1 MPGGGALFG
10 NSSSRSQN
18 KNLVEFKAGKM
29 TMKGKMVHPDKRK
42 GLLYVYQSEDSLMH
56 FCWKDRQSGTIED
69 DLIIFPDDCEFK
81 RVNQCTTGRVYVLKF
96 KSSNKKFFFWVQEPK
111 TEKDDDNCRKLND
124 VLNNPPTP
132 GSNRSGGGTPDGD
145 LQNLLSNMSQQQL
158 VQLFGGVGQMGGLSS
173 ILSTMNAPRS
183 SSSSSGNKNSSS
195 SGSGSGSGSSSTPA
209 AAAVAAAAEATGST
223 TTAATT
229 GTSGSSV
236 TTTPV
241 SSRTSSSKPAASNRN
256 INEQVTQNPI
266 QLNDLRNFL
275 SSLSP
280 YPEGDQ
286 RQAVDLAAGL
296 NTESIQPLLSNPAVV
311 RELQQHLPSPIE
323 DSGDPQERLR
333 LTLTSPQFQ
342 QALSS
347 FSDALQSGQIGH
359 VINQFDVDGDAV
371 SAANRGNME
380 DFVRALQRTSIGSPS
395 TPSAGGSSGAT
406 DASPGEVTQPEK
418 KKKMDDSKT
427 PDKKKDDDDEGM
439 SMD

>member
-29 TMKGKMVHPDKRK
+29 TMKGKTVHPDKRK
-42 GLLYVYQSEDSLMH
+42 GLLYVYQSEESLMH
-56 FCWKDRQSGTIED
+56 FCWKDRQTGTIED

-111 TEKDDDNCRKLND
+111 TDKDDENCRRLNEI
-124 VLNNPPTP
+124 LNNPPT
-132 GSNRSGGGTPDGD
+132 NRSGGGTPESDIQI
-145 LQNLLSNMSQQQL
+145 QNLLSNMSQQQL
-158 VQLFGGVGQMGGLSS
+158 VQLFGGGGLSS
-173 ILSTMNAPRS
+173 LLGTINAPRS
-183 SSSSSGNKNSSS
+183 SSSGNKSSSS
-195 SGSGSGSGSSSTPA
+195 SGGGGGGSGSSGSSSTPA
-209 AAAVAAAAEATGST
+209 TASSDTAPAASTAAASV
-223 TTAATT
+223 
-229 GTSGSSV
+229 TSGSGS
-236 TTTPV
+236 TSTPT
-241 SSRTSSSKPAASNRN
+241 SSRTSSKPPSSKGNTS
-256 INEQVTQNPI
+256 EQTAQNPI

-275 SSLSP
+275 SNLSSF
-280 YPEGDQ
+280 PEGDQ
-286 RQAVDLAAGL
+286 SRQSVDLAAGL
-296 NTESIQPLLSNPAVV
+296 NTDSIQPLLSNPAVV

-323 DSGDPQERLR
+323 DAGDPQERLR

-347 FSDALQSGQIGH
+347 FSDALQTGQLGH

-380 DFVRALQRTSIGSPS
+380 DFVRALQRTSITGSPS
-395 TPSAGGSSGAT
+395 TPSAGGSTGT
-406 DASPGEVTQPEK
+406 TEASPGEVTQPEK
-418 KKKMDDSKT
+418 KKKMDNTKT

>member
-29 TMKGKMVHPDKRK
+29 SMKGKMVHPDKRK

-56 FCWKDRQSGTIED
+56 FCWKDRQTGTIED

-111 TEKDDDNCRKLND
+111 TEKDDDNCRKLNE

-173 ILSTMNAPRS
+173 LLGTMNAPRSS

-195 SGSGSGSGSSSTPA
+195 SGSGSGTSSSAAPA
-209 AAAVAAAAEATGST
+209 ASSETAASTTSASTGGST
-223 TTAATT
+223 TT
-229 GTSGSSV
+229 S
-236 TTTPV
+236 TPT
-241 SSRTSSSKPAASNRN
+241 SSRTTAKPATSSSSNKN
-256 INEQVTQNPI
+256 ANGSTTQNPI

-296 NTESIQPLLSNPAVV
+296 NTESMQPLLSNPAIV
-311 RELQQHLPSPIE
+311 RELQQHLPSPID

-359 VINQFDVDGDAV
+359 VINQFDVDSDAV
-371 SAANRGNME
+371 SAANRGSME
-380 DFVRALQRTSIGSPS
+380 DFVRALQRTSIGSPT
-395 TPSAGGSSGAT
+395 TPSGGGSAAE
-406 DASPGEVTQPEK
+406 ASPGEVTQPEK
-418 KKKMDDSKT
+418 KKKMDDAKT

>member
-241 SSRTSSSKPAASNRN
+241 SSRTSSSKPAASNM
-256 INEQVTQNPI
+256 
-266 QLNDLRNFL
+266 
-275 SSLSP
+275 
-280 YPEGDQ
+280 
-286 RQAVDLAAGL
+286 DLAAGL

>member
-29 TMKGKMVHPDKRK
+29 TMKGKIVHPDKRK
-42 GLLYVYQSEDSLMH
+42 GLLYVYQSEESLMH
-56 FCWKDRQSGTIED
+56 FCWKDRQTGTIED

-111 TEKDDDNCRKLND
+111 TDKDDENCRRLNEI
-124 VLNNPPTP
+124 LNNPPT
-132 GSNRSGGGTPDGD
+132 NRSGGGTPDSD
-145 LQNLLSNMSQQQL
+145 IQIQNLLSNMSQQQL
-158 VQLFGGVGQMGGLSS
+158 VQLFGGGGLSS
-173 ILSTMNAPRS
+173 LLGTMNAPRS
-183 SSSSSGNKNSSS
+183 SGSGNKSSSSGGGG
-195 SGSGSGSGSSSTPA
+195 GSGSSGSSSTPA
-209 AAAVAAAAEATGST
+209 TASSDSAPSASTATAS
-223 TTAATT
+223 A
-229 GTSGSSV
+229 TSGSGS
-236 TTTPV
+236 TSTPT
-241 SSRTSSSKPAASNRN
+241 SSRTSSKPLSTKGNTA
-256 INEQVTQNPI
+256 EQSAQNPI

-275 SSLSP
+275 STLGSLP
-280 YPEGDQ
+280 DGDQ
-286 RQAVDLAAGL
+286 RQSVDLAAGL

-380 DFVRALQRTSIGSPS
+380 DFVRALQRTSITGSPS
-395 TPSAGGSSGAT
+395 TPSAGGTTGPT
-406 DASPGEVTQPEK
+406 EASPGEVTQPEK
-418 KKKMDDSKT
+418 KKKMDNTKT